1 MTDSNASFIPDENS
15 EENSSSFSL
24 RIKLSIAALLLLLLA
39 GIGYSSY
46 SYIKNAPLREFDAA
60 VAGVDIEKIAD
71 MEAEERKAFFENM
84 KTIRDKMS
92 DAQKKINDDKN
103 AQRMN
108 EQFKEKFGRFFSS
121 SSEEQ
126 RAALDKDIDRMA
138 SMMKGFMSGKGGFG
152 GPPGMGGPGVGPKF
166 GDTTAKKTTTINGT
180 NPSNNSANS
189 KTGTSGTAGPNSSNI
204 NGANDPASSKGTTA
218 NGATNSPAGNQNN
231 GATNTASAKGKG
243 APSPEERNRRLSD
256 GLDKSSPEMRAQMT
270 EYWVRMNQRVKERGV
285 QMIPFLGGFGGPKPK

>member
-1 MTDSNASFIPDENS
+1 MMNELNTPDNS
-15 EENSSSFSL
+15 VKPTSSFSL
-24 RIKLSIAALLLLLLA
+24 RMKLSVAALLLLLLG

-46 SYIKNAPLREFDAA
+46 SYIKNAPMREFDAA

-71 MEAEERKAFFENM
+71 MEVEERKAFFETM

-92 DAQKKINDDKN
+92 DSQKKTNDDKN

-121 SSEEQ
+121 SPEEQ
-126 RAALDKDIDRMA
+126 RKALDKDIDRMA

-152 GPPGMGGPGVGPKF
+152 PPGMGGPGAGMKPA
-166 GDTTAKKTTTINGT
+166 D
-180 NPSNNSANS
+180 NSAKNTPS
-189 KTGTSGTAGPNSSNI
+189 PNGPNV
-204 NGANDPASSKGTTA
+204 
-218 NGATNSPAGNQNN
+218 
-231 GATNTASAKGKG
+231 KGKG
-243 APSPEERNRRLSD
+243 APTPEERNKRLSD
-256 GLDKSSPEMRAQMT
+256 GLDKSTPEMRAQMT

>member
-1 MTDSNASFIPDENS
+1 MMNELNTPDNS
-15 EENSSSFSL
+15 VEPTSSFSL
-24 RIKLSIAALLLLLLA
+24 RMKLSVAALLLLLLG

-46 SYIKNAPLREFDAA
+46 SYIKNAPMREFDAA

-71 MEAEERKAFFENM
+71 MEAEERKTFFETM

-92 DAQKKINDDKN
+92 DSQKKSNDDKN

-121 SSEEQ
+121 SPEEQ
-126 RAALDKDIDRMA
+126 RKALDKDIDRMA

-152 GPPGMGGPGVGPKF
+152 PPGMGGPGAGMKPA
-166 GDTTAKKTTTINGT
+166 D
-180 NPSNNSANS
+180 NSAKNTPS
-189 KTGTSGTAGPNSSNI
+189 PNGPNV
-204 NGANDPASSKGTTA
+204 
-218 NGATNSPAGNQNN
+218 
-231 GATNTASAKGKG
+231 KGKG
-243 APSPEERNRRLSD
+243 APTPEERNKRLSD
-256 GLDKSSPEMRAQMT
+256 GLDKSTPEMRAQMT

>member
-1 MTDSNASFIPDENS
+1 MMNELNTSDNS
-15 EENSSSFSL
+15 VEPTSSFSL
-24 RIKLSIAALLLLLLA
+24 RMKLSVVALLLLLLG

-46 SYIKNAPLREFDAA
+46 SYIKNAPMREFDAA

-71 MEAEERKAFFENM
+71 MEAEERKTFFETM

-92 DAQKKINDDKN
+92 DSQKKTNDDKN

-121 SSEEQ
+121 SPEEQ
-126 RAALDKDIDRMA
+126 RKALDKDIDRMA

-152 GPPGMGGPGVGPKF
+152 PPGMGGPGAGMKPA
-166 GDTTAKKTTTINGT
+166 D
-180 NPSNNSANS
+180 NSAKNTPS
-189 KTGTSGTAGPNSSNI
+189 PNGPNV
-204 NGANDPASSKGTTA
+204 
-218 NGATNSPAGNQNN
+218 
-231 GATNTASAKGKG
+231 KGKG
-243 APSPEERNRRLSD
+243 APTPEERNKRLSD
-256 GLDKSSPEMRAQMT
+256 GLDKSTPEMRAQMT

>member
-1 MTDSNASFIPDENS
+1 MMNELNTSDNS
-15 EENSSSFSL
+15 VEPTSSFSL
-24 RIKLSIAALLLLLLA
+24 RMKLSVAALLLLFLG

-46 SYIKNAPLREFDAA
+46 SYIKNAPMREFDAA

-71 MEAEERKAFFENM
+71 MEVEERKTFFETM

-92 DAQKKINDDKN
+92 DSQKKTNDDKN

-121 SSEEQ
+121 SPEEQ
-126 RAALDKDIDRMA
+126 RKALDKDIDRMA

-152 GPPGMGGPGVGPKF
+152 PPGMGGPGAGMKPA
-166 GDTTAKKTTTINGT
+166 D
-180 NPSNNSANS
+180 NSAKNTPS
-189 KTGTSGTAGPNSSNI
+189 PNGPNV
-204 NGANDPASSKGTTA
+204 
-218 NGATNSPAGNQNN
+218 
-231 GATNTASAKGKG
+231 KGKG
-243 APSPEERNRRLSD
+243 APTPEERNKRLSD
-256 GLDKSSPEMRAQMT
+256 GLDKSTPEMRAQMT

>member
-1 MTDSNASFIPDENS
+1 MMNELNTPDNPVEPT
-15 EENSSSFSL
+15 SSFSL
-24 RIKLSIAALLLLLLA
+24 RMKLSVAALLLLFLG

-46 SYIKNAPLREFDAA
+46 SYIKNAPMREFDAA

-71 MEAEERKAFFENM
+71 MEVEERKTFFETM

-92 DAQKKINDDKN
+92 DSQKKSNDDKN

-121 SSEEQ
+121 SPEEQ
-126 RAALDKDIDRMA
+126 RKALDKDIDRMA

-152 GPPGMGGPGVGPKF
+152 PPGMGGPGAGMKPA
-166 GDTTAKKTTTINGT
+166 D
-180 NPSNNSANS
+180 NSAKNTPS
-189 KTGTSGTAGPNSSNI
+189 PNGPNV
-204 NGANDPASSKGTTA
+204 
-218 NGATNSPAGNQNN
+218 
-231 GATNTASAKGKG
+231 KGKG
-243 APSPEERNRRLSD
+243 APTPEERNKRLSD
-256 GLDKSSPEMRAQMT
+256 GLDKSTPEMRAQMT

>member
-1 MTDSNASFIPDENS
+1 MMNELNTPDNS
-15 EENSSSFSL
+15 VEPTSTFSL
-24 RIKLSIAALLLLLLA
+24 RMKLYVAALLLLLLG

-46 SYIKNAPLREFDAA
+46 SYIKNAPMREFDAA

-71 MEAEERKAFFENM
+71 MEVEERKTFFETM

-92 DAQKKINDDKN
+92 DSQKKSNDDKN

-121 SSEEQ
+121 SPEEQ
-126 RAALDKDIDRMA
+126 RKALDKDIDRMA

-152 GPPGMGGPGVGPKF
+152 PPGMGGPGAGMKPA
-166 GDTTAKKTTTINGT
+166 D
-180 NPSNNSANS
+180 NSAKNTPS
-189 KTGTSGTAGPNSSNI
+189 PNGPNV
-204 NGANDPASSKGTTA
+204 
-218 NGATNSPAGNQNN
+218 
-231 GATNTASAKGKG
+231 KGKG
-243 APSPEERNRRLSD
+243 APTPEERNKRLSD
-256 GLDKSSPEMRAQMT
+256 GLDKSTPEMRAQMT

>member
-1 MTDSNASFIPDENS
+1 MMNELNTPDNPVEPT
-15 EENSSSFSL
+15 SSFSL
-24 RIKLSIAALLLLLLA
+24 RMKLSVAALLLLLLG

-46 SYIKNAPLREFDAA
+46 SYIKNAPMREFDAA

-71 MEAEERKAFFENM
+71 MEAEERKTFFETM

-92 DAQKKINDDKN
+92 DSQKKTNDDKN

-121 SSEEQ
+121 SPEEQ
-126 RAALDKDIDRMA
+126 RKALDKDIDRMA

-152 GPPGMGGPGVGPKF
+152 PPGMGGPGAGMKPA
-166 GDTTAKKTTTINGT
+166 D
-180 NPSNNSANS
+180 NSAKNTPS
-189 KTGTSGTAGPNSSNI
+189 PNGPNV
-204 NGANDPASSKGTTA
+204 
-218 NGATNSPAGNQNN
+218 
-231 GATNTASAKGKG
+231 KGKG
-243 APSPEERNRRLSD
+243 APTPEERNKRLSD
-256 GLDKSSPEMRAQMT
+256 GLDKSTPEMRAQMT